1 MATEITANFESGDP
15 VDPHGPLHLQVAGGG
30 RSAKKTVPSKGK
42 KRGGATFKKKKG
54 SKGKKRGKSTFRKK
68 KGKKRGSFKRKK
80 HSKRKVV
87 QSIMKGLGGKR
98 QSGKKSIKGGGRLSR
113 NSSEV
118 QYIRDLAFAAG
129 VDGTAMEACQ
139 KKAESSLFR
148 KNSSHYNCIKKALD
162 RGNARRGAHGPHGH
176 KEVWTERDRKNLESD
191 LAKIK
196 NRRERELLSGA
207 TDRYSRISKS

>member
-15 VDPHGPLHLQVAGGG
+15 VNPHGPLHLQVAGGG

-98 QSGKKSIKGGGRLSR
+98 KSGKKSIKGGGWWRR

-118 QYIRDLAFAAG
+118 KDIRDQALMDG
-129 VDGTAMEACQ
+129 VDQTAMEAC
-139 KKAESSLFR
+139 KKKGLFR
-148 KNSSHYNCIKKALD
+148 KNRAQYNCIKKALD

-196 NRRERELLSGA
+196 KRRERELLSGA

>member
-15 VDPHGPLHLQVAGGG
+15 VYPHAPLHLQVAGGG

-98 QSGKKSIKGGGRLSR
+98 KSGKKSIKGGGWWSR

-118 QYIRDLAFAAG
+118 QEIRDQALMAG
-129 VDGTAMEACQ
+129 VDQTAMEAC
-139 KKAESSLFR
+139 KKKGLFR
-148 KNSSHYNCIKKALD
+148 KNRAHYNCIKKALD
-162 RGNARRGAHGPHGH
+162 RENARRGAHGPHGH
-176 KEVWTERDRKNLESD
+176 KEVWTERDRKNLVSD
-191 LAKIK
+191 LGKIK
-196 NRRERELLSGA
+196 TKRERELLSGA